1 MDINNSRY
9 IDFKVYEVTKIKDKY
24 GFRVKLLFDDGSEIV
39 QQKAGFNS
47 QREAKKER
55 DNTVGLLYSG
65 NYIVQK
71 KISVSDLFNFWIEN
85 EIKLRCTYNTY
96 YSFRGIIN
104 NHINPKIGNIT
115 LTLLNKAQ
123 IQTLYEQ
130 EAEKSHSALRMVK
143 AVIESGLKYALNKQ
157 LISYNPSIGVK
168 ISKTLIAK
176 NREQKLEKTK
186 TLTEEQLK
194 LLIEKSKGTS
204 IYMQVLF
211 SGLMGLRVSEVNGI
225 KYTDVDFVNRKLKVQ
240 RQLGVVANSNKE
252 DYAIRTYTKQ
262 EIPVKSFSSNR
273 ELDIPDIVF
282 DAILEQRKIYEHN
295 KHRRKNDKTNPFQDL
310 GYICCSSYGRP
321 RSKSYNFPYFKKIL
335 KENNL
340 PDIRWHDLRA
350 TYATLLMKNNFSLKA
365 ISKRMGHSKL
375 IITADV
381 YGDKKE
387 IIRDCTDNL
396 IPFMQDVLPNKK
408 DTNIKDLTKQGIEI
422 NKFINNEINELTK
435 NEIKIVNATNN
446 SSEEIINEYFS
457 ELIS

>member
-24 GFRVKLLFDDGSEIV
+24 GFRVKLIFDDGSEIV

-176 NREQKLEKTK
+176 NREQKIEKTK

-350 TYATLLMKNNFSLKA
+350 TYATLLMKNDFSLKA

-408 DTNIKDLTKQGIEI
+408 DTNIKDLTKQGTEI
-422 NKFINNEINELTK
+422 NNFINNEINGLIK
-435 NEIKIVNATNN
+435 NDIKIVNATNN
-446 SSEEIINEYFS
+446 SSKEIINDYFS